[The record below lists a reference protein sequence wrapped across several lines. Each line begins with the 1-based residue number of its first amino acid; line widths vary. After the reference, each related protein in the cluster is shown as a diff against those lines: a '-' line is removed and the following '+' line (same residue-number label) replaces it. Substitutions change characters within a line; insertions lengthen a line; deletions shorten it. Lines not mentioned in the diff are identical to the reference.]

1 MLSVFRVNDD
11 DCYKWPGLYISS
23 APYLIWICVHQYINV
38 RPNLASSI
46 PPPPPLKYLYLTWL
60 PLQFVWLHCKRQK
73 FGLWLQRTRGM
84 PDCILYR
91 DTIEYKNPSE
101 CDDGHPQH
109 RPQSGWLLLLTP
121 SNYPSSCGPL
131 LVRIPGLCTEITTP
145 ASSHSHGAGDCAD

>member
-101 CDDGHPQH
+101 CDDGHPTQGGFDGRGQRSCKCNYVEFYSGA
-109 RPQSGWLLLLTP
+109 RPPCWQLVWGPAPMLT
-121 SNYPSSCGPL
+121 
-131 LVRIPGLCTEITTP
+131 
-145 ASSHSHGAGDCAD
+145 ASSAVVG